1 MGSIERRGS
10 EVPAYRKVLK
20 GTFDRIDMDEAIRSA
35 REAVS
40 EGKASEKDLCNVLL
54 CSDDPGHHAEALELA
69 RKNIDQFWG
78 RLWLF
83 KMYFNGIAVER
94 DVKAAL
100 HILYSDN
107 PIIKSGNGAEL

>member
-40 EGKASEKDLCNVLL
+40 EG
-54 CSDDPGHHAEALELA
+54 
-69 RKNIDQFWG
+69 
-78 RLWLF
+78 
-83 KMYFNGIAVER
+83 
-94 DVKAAL
+94 
-100 HILYSDN
+100 
-107 PIIKSGNGAEL
+107 